1 MKNKILLIWT
11 SISSLIL
18 LLIFGLLKISNSHL
32 LDLESKWLIVAALP
46 IFIFLVYSGL
56 IRKFKALGIEFE
68 SNFILEAS
76 PSEKNLA
83 NDNGNKLE
91 LSGDTNLDII
101 PADYIYINHT
111 SFLRQ
116 EKQEEFQLKT
126 NIPGLRHYD
135 IQVIIDSYYQGA
147 LERIKYVTYFL
158 HQSYPEPVQTRSNK
172 KDHFCLKEIANGEYV
187 LTAKIY
193 LKDSEKPIVLQRY
206 ITLWTSGPK
215 II

>member
-1 MKNKILLIWT
+1 MKNKKLLIWT
-11 SISSLIL
+11 SFSSLAL

-46 IFIFLVYSGL
+46 IFLFLVYSGL
-56 IRKFKALGIEFE
+56 IPKFKALGVEFE
-68 SNFILEAS
+68 SNIILEAS
-76 PSEKNLA
+76 PSEKNLT

-91 LSGDTNLDII
+91 LSGDTDINII

-126 NIPGLRHYD
+126 HISGFPHYD
-135 IQVIIDSYYQGA
+135 IRVIIDSYYRGA

-172 KDHFCLKEIANGEYV
+172 NDHFCLKEVANGEYV

-193 LKDSEKPIVLQRY
+193 LKDLEKPIILQRY